1 MIQAV
6 LQTNN
11 LTKRYKSVAAVDGVN
26 ITVQKGDIYGLIGRN
41 GAGKTTL
48 MRLITALCIKDE
60 GEIALFGKD
69 SETELNKAR
78 KRIGAVIEAPA
89 LYPNLSAEQ
98 NLEYYR
104 ILKGI
109 PDKSIIEKTLKTV
122 DLCDTKSKKVKN
134 FSLGMKQRLGIA
146 LALLGSPDFIILDEP
161 INGLDPMGIV
171 EMRDTFTRLNREL
184 GITLMISSHILS
196 ELSIVATRYG
206 IINDGKLIKELTS
219 DELKEQCQNCLCI
232 KTDNTAKAASVLET
246 QLKTTKYK
254 VIGQNEIRLYDFLDN
269 PAEVMFVLN
278 NNGVRVSSLNEIGD
292 SLEDY
297 FISLIEGGKHNV

>member
-1 MIQAV
+1 MEQAV
-6 LQTNN
+6 LQTKN
-11 LTKRYKSVAAVDGVN
+11 LTKRYKSVAAVDSIS

-48 MRLITALCIKDE
+48 MRLITALSIKDE
-60 GEIALFGKD
+60 GDISLFGANG
-69 SETELNKAR
+69 EAALNTAR

-89 LYPNLSAEQ
+89 LYPNLTAEQ

-109 PDKSIIEKTLKTV
+109 PDKGIIEKALKAV
-122 DLCDTKSKKVKN
+122 DLCATNNKKVKN

-206 IINDGKLIKELTS
+206 IINNGKLIKELTS

-232 KTDNTAKAASVLET
+232 KVDNTANAASVLET
-246 QLKTTKYK
+246 QLKTSKYK
-254 VIGQNEIRLYDFLDN
+254 VVGKNEIRLYDFLDN
-269 PAEVMFVLN
+269 SAEVMFVLN
-278 NNGVRVSSLNEIGD
+278 NNGVRVSGLNEIGD

-297 FISLIEGGKHNV
+297 FISLVEGEKHNA